1 MTRQTWIALA
11 IIVILA
17 VLTGIGIY
25 ALVRPLLQAP
35 ASSGA
40 IAPASPFDG
49 SRAYRDVLA
58 QCDIGPRHA
67 GSAGNARCAAYIMDQ
82 LKAAGWT
89 VETQEFVYQGVNC
102 RNIIGKAGQ
111 GGRLLLLGA
120 HFDTRLYADHDP
132 DPANRQQPVPGAND
146 GASGVAVLLELA
158 RTLGPPPYQVW
169 LVFFDAEDNGQING
183 WPFCV
188 GSSYMAGHL
197 PARPETVIIV
207 DMIGDADQQLYYE
220 ISSDQ
225 QLNGVLWDVA
235 ARLGYSQWFIP
246 QPRHHLWDDHT
257 AFLRKGIV
265 AVDII
270 DFDYP
275 YWHTVQDT
283 PDKVSPA
290 SLERV
295 GRVLQ
300 AYILGAVPEESRG
313 SQ

>member
-1 MTRQTWIALA
+1 MTRQTWIALV

-25 ALVRPLLQAP
+25 VLARPLLQAP
-35 ASSGA
+35 ASSVA
-40 IAPASPFDG
+40 IAPARPFDG
-49 SRAYRDVLA
+49 SRAYQDVLA

-67 GSAGNARCAAYIMDQ
+67 GSEGNARCAAYIMDQ

-89 VETQEFVYQGVNC
+89 VETQEFVYQGMSC

-132 DPANRQQPVPGAND
+132 DPTNRQQPVPGAND

-158 RTLGPPPYQVW
+158 RTLGPPPREIW
-169 LVFFDAEDNGQING
+169 LAFFDAEDNGQING

-188 GSSYMAGHL
+188 GSAYMAGHL
-197 PARPETVIIV
+197 PARPEAVIIV

-220 ISSDQ
+220 TSSNQ

-300 AYILGAVPEESRG
+300 AYILGAVPEESRD

>member
-1 MTRQTWIALA
+1 MTRRTWLTFG
-11 IIVILA
+11 IVIILA
-17 VLTGIGIY
+17 VLTGIAIY
-25 ALVRPLLQAP
+25 VLVRLLLPQTP
-35 ASSGA
+35 AGSSA

-49 SRAYRDVLA
+49 QRAYQHVLA
-58 QCDIGPRHA
+58 QCAIGPRPA
-67 GSAGNARCAAYIMDQ
+67 GSEGNARCAAYIMDQ
-82 LKAAGWT
+82 LKAAGWA

-102 RNIIGKAGQ
+102 RNVIGKAGPT
-111 GGRLLLLGA
+111 GGDRLLLLGA

-132 DPANRQQPVPGAND
+132 DPANRQQPVLGAND

-158 RTLGPPPYQVW
+158 RTLGPPPYEIW
-169 LVFFDAEDNGQING
+169 LAFFDAEDNGNING

-188 GSSYMAGHL
+188 GSSYMADHL
-197 PARPETVIIV
+197 TTRPSGVIVI

-220 ISSDQ
+220 RTSDQ
-225 QLNGVLWDVA
+225 SLNGALWNVA
-235 ARLGYSQWFIP
+235 AKLGYSQWFIP
-246 QPRHHLWDDHT
+246 QPRHSLWDDHT
-257 AFLRKGIV
+257 AFLRKGIP

-300 AYILGAVPEESRG
+300 AYILGAVPG
-313 SQ
+313 Q

>member
-1 MTRQTWIALA
+1 MFG
-11 IIVILA
+11 IVIVLA
-17 VLTGIGIY
+17 VLTGLIIY
-25 ALVRPLLQAP
+25 WFAVRPMLRP
-35 ASSGA
+35 SGGSA

-49 SRAYRDVLA
+49 QRAYQHVTA
-58 QCDIGPRHA
+58 QCAIGPRPA
-67 GSAGNARCAAYIMDQ
+67 GSDGNARCAAYIMDQ
-82 LKAAGWT
+82 LKAAGWA

-102 RNIIGKAGQ
+102 RNVIGKAGQ
-111 GGRLLLLGA
+111 GDRILLIGA
-120 HFDTRLYADHDP
+120 HFDSRLYADRDP
-132 DPANRQQPVPGAND
+132 DPANHQKPVPAAND

-158 RTLGPPPYQVW
+158 RTLGPPPYPVW

-188 GSSYMAGHL
+188 GSSYMADHL
-197 PARPETVIIV
+197 TTRPSEVIVI

-220 ISSDQ
+220 RTSDQ
-225 QLNGVLWDVA
+225 QLNSALWNVA
-235 ARLGYSQWFIP
+235 AKLGYGQWFVP
-246 QPRHHLWDDHT
+246 QPRHSVWDDHT
-257 AFLRKGIV
+257 AFLKKGIT
-265 AVDII
+265 AVDLI

-300 AYILGAVPEESRG
+300 AYILGAVPA
-313 SQ
+313 Q